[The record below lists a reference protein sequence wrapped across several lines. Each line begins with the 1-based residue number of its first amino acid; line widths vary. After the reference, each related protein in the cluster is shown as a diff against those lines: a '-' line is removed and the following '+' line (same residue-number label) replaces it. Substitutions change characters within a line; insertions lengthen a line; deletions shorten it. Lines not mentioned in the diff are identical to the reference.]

1 MTRIA
6 IIGYGFIGQ
15 AHVRALSQLDAELA
29 AIVEPEKVK
38 REKAENDINALKTT
52 WTGAKNA
59 HAAADLE
66 TILQDDTID
75 CISLCVPTPLHAEL
89 TEKAVKAGKHIVCEK
104 PMALTLQECDR
115 MIEAAK
121 AHDKML
127 FIAQCI
133 RFWPEY
139 RRLKSA
145 IDRNEFG
152 ELVNLSMRRIAP
164 PPSWASWFTEAS
176 QSGGALFDLHV
187 HDVDFIQYVLGKPKA
202 LFSQGISNESGAIT
216 SVFTQYQF
224 DRSLICS
231 AEGSW
236 AYPTAF
242 KMTFSALFSEGLLE
256 YDSSRDPSLL
266 LWKPKHTDPIAV
278 KVESSDGYIEEF
290 KYFLSCLQKGEP
302 LTEMEPSS
310 ARTSIELA
318 LAEMKSIQSGTLYRL

>member
-6 IIGYGFIGQ
+6 IVGYGFIGQ
-15 AHVRALSQLDAELA
+15 AHGHALSQLDVELA
-29 AIVEPEKVK
+29 AIVEPEDAK
-38 REKAENDINALKTT
+38 REKAKSDIGEWKTI
-52 WTGAKNA
+52 WDGAKQTLVVS
-59 HAAADLE
+59 DLQA
-66 TILQDDTID
+66 ILQDDTID
-75 CISLCVPTPLHAEL
+75 CISLCVPPPMHAEL
-89 TEKAVKAGKHIVCEK
+89 TEQAVLAGKHVVCEK

-115 MIEAAK
+115 MINAAISHGK
-121 AHDKML
+121 LL

-145 IDRNEFG
+145 IESNEFG

-202 LFSQGISNESGAIT
+202 LFSQGIFNESNAIT

-242 KMTFSALFSEGLLE
+242 KMTFSALFSKGLLE

-266 LWKPKHTDPIAV
+266 LWKPKHTDPLNV
-278 KVESSDGYIEEF
+278 EVESSDGYIEEF
-290 KYFLSCLQKGEP
+290 KYFLSCLEKGEP

-310 ARTSIELA
+310 ARASIELA
-318 LAEMKSIQSGTLYRL
+318 LAEMKSIQSGKLIEI